1 MMILRSEILSV
12 TSRKRSRVVTEVDVS
27 DDDDESADASNTVS
41 QLFNLGLLKELW
53 SNRGYFKVGQQDI
66 AFLAAHK
73 SRDGASA
80 NALINYYDNATYSV
94 VDFDEIKCVKR
105 NILGRKIKNFDAL
118 KARINEILPS
128 KLFEIRDNQLMMS
141 YT

>member
-1 MMILRSEILSV
+1 M
-12 TSRKRSRVVTEVDVS
+12 
-27 DDDDESADASNTVS
+27 
-41 QLFNLGLLKELW
+41 
-53 SNRGYFKVGQQDI
+53 
-66 AFLAAHK
+66 AAHK